1 MCIRDRFMG
10 KGSLPWGMTY
20 SDYARQG
27 FFQLLFVALL
37 NLVMVLMCLK
47 YCQENV
53 LLNGV
58 LLVISMCT
66 YVMIAS
72 AIYRMLL

>member
-1 MCIRDRFMG
+1 MQDR
-10 KGSLPWGMTY
+10 
-20 SDYARQG
+20 

-72 AIYRMLL
+72 AIYRDASVCGAVSSYIFKWYWCSGSWL